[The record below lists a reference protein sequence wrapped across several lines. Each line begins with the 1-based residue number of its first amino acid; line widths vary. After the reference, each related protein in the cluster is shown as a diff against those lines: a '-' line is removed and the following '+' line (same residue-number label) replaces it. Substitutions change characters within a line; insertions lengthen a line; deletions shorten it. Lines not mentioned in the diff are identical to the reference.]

1 MSITIRDC
9 LQLPS
14 LSLGRVIA
22 GRDGL
27 DSIVTAVSV
36 LEFNDTDEADILSP
50 NELLISSLFCVKDDV
65 DAQCRLLE
73 KAIGSGDVGLVLFY
87 ADMILGQVSPKVRKL
102 ADLRHFPI
110 ILMPESDMGLK
121 YSDVISDVTEAIYND
136 RKVNR
141 YFVRDTIQRLSQ
153 SRSRDRTPAMV
164 LALASTY
171 AKSAFFLC
179 DSRNNL
185 IASSYWPAA
194 NYLPF
199 DQVLRRCS
207 EAAPGEAPDYQVY
220 KTSFVDK
227 QGAALTLY
235 AATGNSRLNAGIL
248 SEVAEVIQ
256 LFALLWNY
264 NLNLQ
269 TPEALIPALL
279 EGESELAACVCR
291 HCGLSLSAYSQ
302 LMLIECPAE
311 PLTAEKAGRLL
322 SRVKALFAD
331 ASCHAVADLFGER
344 IVILSGSDHSVKHQI
359 LQEELAHLLTDRSP
373 ALIRTTYHSSCLQED
388 AAGFFSAH
396 CRALDAAMRI
406 YPSKTAF
413 TSSDIAFAGKVL
425 DILTS
430 IDGQVRYYTD
440 LLTPLTENPESE
452 LISTL
457 ITYLLDCGSEVKNTA
472 QQLFVHRNTV
482 LYRLNKVRELLDCDL
497 AKMPMAYDI
506 YLAAAIY
513 RMQRESPAGGALS
526 MV

>member
-9 LQLPS
+9 LNLPS
-14 LSLGRVIA
+14 LSLGKVIA
-22 GRDGL
+22 GHDGL
-27 DSIVTAVSV
+27 DRIVTTVSV
-36 LEFNDTDEADILSP
+36 LEFNDTEETDILSP

-65 DAQCRLLE
+65 DAQCKLLE
-73 KAIGSGDVGLVLFY
+73 KAIRSGDVGLVLFY
-87 ADMILGQVSPKVRKL
+87 ADLILGPISPKILKL

-136 RKVNR
+136 RKVNH

-153 SRSRDRTPAMV
+153 SPSQDRTPAMV
-164 LALASTY
+164 LTLASIY

-194 NYLPF
+194 NCLPF
-199 DQVLRRCS
+199 DQVLRAYNKT
-207 EAAPGEAPDYQVY
+207 AAPADSFGYQVY

-227 QGAALTLY
+227 QGAELTLY
-235 AATGNSRLNAGIL
+235 AATSNSRLNASIL

-279 EGESELAACVCR
+279 EGERDLAACICKHCGLELAA
-291 HCGLSLSAYSQ
+291 YNQ
-302 LMLIECPAE
+302 LIFIQCPQE
-311 PLTAEKAGRLL
+311 PLTVEKAGALL
-322 SRVKALFAD
+322 AHIKDLFAG
-331 ASCHAVADLFGER
+331 ASCSAIIDLFGSAVTIIAGCGR
-344 IVILSGSDHSVKHQI
+344 GVKHQI
-359 LQEELAHLLTDRSP
+359 LLEELERLLASSAP

-388 AAGFFSAH
+388 AAAFFSAH

-406 YPSKTAF
+406 YPSKTSF
-413 TSSDIAFAGKVL
+413 TGSDISFAGKVL
-425 DILTS
+425 DIITS
-430 IDGQVRYYTD
+430 IDGQARYYTD
-440 LLTPLTENPESE
+440 LLMPITENPESD

-457 ITYLLDCGSEVKNTA
+457 IAYLLDCDSEVKKTA
-472 QQLFVHRNTV
+472 ELLFVHRNTI

-497 AKMPMAYDI
+497 SKMPMAYDI

-513 RMQRESPAGGALS
+513 RMKNEG
-526 MV
+526 VF